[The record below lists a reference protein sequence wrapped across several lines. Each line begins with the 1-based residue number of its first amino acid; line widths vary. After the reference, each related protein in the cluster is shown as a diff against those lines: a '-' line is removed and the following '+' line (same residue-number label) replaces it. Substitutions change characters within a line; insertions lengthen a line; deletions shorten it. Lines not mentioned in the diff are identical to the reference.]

1 MYLEFYKIRCWAIE
15 AWESLWSK
23 VNRADVASEGDFMSK
38 IDMLLLAVY
47 ILNNLKNKKKTLKI
61 CIANTVKNEY
71 KFHFFLDTSS
81 GITNQTLIG
90 YKLRHFW
97 TRVPSAKRDIHYVY
111 FKTGNFWLFGLI
123 SLVVFLKVKPL
134 FYFLTLEFWR
144 ILERRYWDFQINN
157 FWDFYVTT

>member
-1 MYLEFYKIRCWAIE
+1 MLSNRSLRVTLIESQQGWWSEWRRFYVKNRYAF
-15 AWESLWSK
+15 ARSLYSK
-23 VNRADVASEGDFMSK
+23 QFK
-38 IDMLLLAVY
+38 
-47 ILNNLKNKKKTLKI
+47 KQKKTLKI

-71 KFHFFLDTSS
+71 KFHFFLDKSS

-97 TRVPSAKRDIHYVY
+97 TRVPSAKGDIHYVY